1 MNKKEL
7 EDKLLE
13 DVSGGKLIENEIE
26 EMLSLFVPIYKDLGL
41 TKANFIEAFKAEWKG
56 NSSRYSTN
64 SSAEDLEK
72 ILQKIENEYDSIYW
86 PEEKE

>member
-13 DVSGGKLIENEIE
+13 DVSGGKLIENEID
-26 EMLSLFVPIYKDLGL
+26 EMLSLFVPIYKDLRL
-41 TKANFIEAFKAEWKG
+41 TKANFIEAFKAEWKE

-86 PEEKE
+86 PEETE